1 MLFNLRNNPEA
12 GAINIHIVQM
22 EKLRSQIKVAQD
34 GIASVSQGLNLGGVA
49 PEPVLITITI
59 Y

>member
-1 MLFNLRNNPEA
+1 MLFNRRNNPEA

-34 GIASVSQGLNLGGVA
+34 GIASVSQGLNLGRVA